1 MGEIVDVLMI
11 SGMIFVLYIM
21 TEKFVKSRVDKK
33 K

>member
-11 SGMIFVLYIM
+11 SGTIFILYIM
-21 TEKFVKSRVDKK
+21 TEKFVKSRANKK